1 MPERA
6 AASRRAGASGAWTA
20 FSAERREGLD
30 LLSLGRR
37 HRQARALG
45 RGGLRLW
52 SDVAVNG
59 GGQRPLGTER
69 IQNMP
74 QTVQRMKGNTYLQHA
89 NWQLRVYGCL

>member
-20 FSAERREGLD
+20 FSAERRERLG

-37 HRQARALG
+37 HR
-45 RGGLRLW
+45 GGLRLS
-52 SDVAVNG
+52 SDGVVNG
-59 GGQRPLGTER
+59 CGQRPLGTER

-74 QTVQRMKGNTYLQHA
+74 QTV
-89 NWQLRVYGCL
+89 